1 MKYVIGGTGRVDPAS
16 LEFVRS
22 AGVRFDEAIRAGL
35 RDARFRP
42 PTSNCRP
49 VAQTVVQTFGR

>member
-1 MKYVIGGTGRVDPAS
+1 MKYDIGGTGRVDPTS